1 MATSELRRVRTDLV
15 GRVREC
21 AVIDDA
27 LQRAAN
33 GESSALV
40 VRGEPGIGKTA
51 LLSYAAQRAADGLV
65 LRTAG
70 LEAESDLAF
79 AGLYGLLRPVM
90 DKLGELPNSQAAAL
104 SSALGLA
111 DSPGTDRFLVSA
123 ATLSL
128 IAAAAEER
136 PLLCVIDDAQW
147 LDSASADALLFA
159 AREGEAPRF
168 PAPGLSDLLLAGL
181 AGSVAGDVLSVSAA
195 GAAASTRAWLL

>member
-1 MATSELRRVRTDLV
+1 MPMTGAAQPRGFTIGSDGNLRTASCPARIWSAARA
-15 GRVREC
+15 EC
-21 AVIDDA
+21 AVIDHA
-27 LQRAAN
+27 LLRAAS
-33 GESSALV
+33 GESSTLV

-79 AGLYGLLRPVM
+79 AGLHGLLRPVM
-90 DKLGELPNSQAAAL
+90 DKLGELPDAQAAAL
-104 SSALGLA
+104 AGALGLA
-111 DSPGTDRFLVSA
+111 HSPGSDRFLVSA

-136 PLLCVIDDAQW
+136 PLVCVIDDAQW

-159 AREGEAPRF
+159 ARRLRAEPVAMLFGAREGEARRF
-168 PAPGLSDLLLAGL
+168 PRRD
-181 AGSVAGDVLSVSAA
+181 
-195 GAAASTRAWLL
+195 